1 MFITQNCSA
10 LLKNHWSAF
19 PPWKYSR
26 SQFTKEKSACKAAV
40 WQSVLQGAECHVLCR
55 NVSRVGCLKKKRR
68 QIFSKDKNYYCCSQM
83 WFWGTICLRVGIFFS
98 CICMFMIE
106 HLLGNIWHEL
116 FLFLPKFHGFV
127 LYLRRILQKVIWCL
141 IPIGVVMVL
150 TFELLPWNRRKG
162 GEPPFAY
169 F

>member
-1 MFITQNCSA
+1 
-10 LLKNHWSAF
+10 
-19 PPWKYSR
+19 
-26 SQFTKEKSACKAAV
+26 
-40 WQSVLQGAECHVLCR
+40 
-55 NVSRVGCLKKKRR
+55 
-68 QIFSKDKNYYCCSQM
+68 
-83 WFWGTICLRVGIFFS
+83 
-98 CICMFMIE
+98 MFMIE

-162 GEPPFAY
+162 GEPPFGY